1 MKFFSSNTLV
11 VVLRRKGPIRPFP
24 LVLGNKLPLH
34 VLLFQLVDLIYVEE
48 GLLHLPQL
56 LLLVRGDDSRGDNQD
71 LLTRNYRRSLLTGD
85 YLLAGFAAGAVVA
98 VAFSS
103 LAGLFAGLTSAFLAS
118 TLAGAVAGA
127 AGALAGSAANAVT
140 ANADAI
146 KVAISFMVSP

>member
-1 MKFFSSNTLV
+1 M
-11 VVLRRKGPIRPFP
+11 
-24 LVLGNKLPLH
+24 LGNKLPLH

-48 GLLHLPQL
+48 GLHHLPR

-71 LLTRNYRRSLLTGD
+71 LLTRSYRRSLLTGD
-85 YLLAGFAAGAVVA
+85 YLLAGFAAGVAGA

-103 LAGLFAGLTSAFLAS
+103 LAGLLVGLTSAFLAS
-118 TLAGAVAGA
+118 TLAGADAGA

-146 KVAISFMVSP
+146 KVAISFMCISLD